1 MPIFFLDIPADE
13 TYGEVRNLLPLI
25 LGSVF
30 AIGGLAAIFFWR
42 KNNKNK

>member
-13 TYGEVRNLLPLI
+13 TYGAVRNLLPLI

-42 KNNKNK
+42 KNHKK

>member
-1 MPIFFLDIPADE
+1 MQLFFLDVPIDE
-13 TYGEVRNLLPLI
+13 TYGAIRNLLPLV